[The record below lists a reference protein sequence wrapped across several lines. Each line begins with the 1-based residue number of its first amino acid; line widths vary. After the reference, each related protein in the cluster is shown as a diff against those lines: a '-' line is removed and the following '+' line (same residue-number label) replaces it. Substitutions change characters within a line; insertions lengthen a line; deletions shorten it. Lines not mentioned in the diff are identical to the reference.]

1 MKQIVQNYKKG
12 YLKIEEVP
20 EPALKASGVL
30 VQTYHS
36 LISVGTEKMKV
47 DDSKRSYLGM
57 AKARPDKVRQV
68 LETLQQVGP
77 LATYRQVMNRL
88 DSFTP
93 LGYSLA
99 GRVIA
104 VGRGVSEFR
113 IGDLVAC
120 GGAELANHA
129 EINWIPLNLC
139 CAIPKV
145 RQGVEGDAQGYLP
158 TEQAAFATVGAIAMQ
173 AVRQAG
179 VQVGENVAVI
189 GLGLVGMLACQILKA
204 AGCNVFGIDLDAAKV
219 ELALRTG
226 VAATAQVGEA
236 DLVQMATAFSGGY
249 GMDAVLVTTGTKSND
264 PIVLAGTIARDRG
277 TIVDVGINKMD
288 IPWQLYYSK
297 ELVLKQSRSYGPG
310 RYDPNYEQ
318 KGQDYPVGYVR
329 WTERRN
335 MQSFLEMMARGK
347 IDVTQLITHR
357 FDFVNADRA
366 YDLIVGKRSELFVG
380 IILKYDVSDATL
392 EKSRISLLQTGK
404 PRPAKEMNLGII
416 GAGNFART
424 MLLPH
429 LDDSKVRLVGVA
441 TATGISGKDT
451 ARKFGFEYCT
461 TDYRELLKDD
471 EINTIFV
478 TTRHHLHGRL
488 VLEALRAG
496 KHVYTEKPICLNDE
510 ELREIGETYGSVAGG
525 GDPRLLMVGFNRRY
539 APFLMQ
545 MKSFFSGRS
554 EPMIMHYRVNAGFK
568 EKSDWYQD
576 RAVGGGRIIGEVCH
590 FIDTFQYLTD
600 ALPLTVFAQSIKTE
614 NQAVTLEDNVIITLR
629 FSDGSI
635 GSITYLANGDPRFP
649 KEYIEVFCENRVAV
663 MNNFSTLTTMA
674 NGKQKV
680 KKSLL
685 QDKGHKEEMKT
696 VIRCVC
702 EGESFPI
709 SFESLYATTLTTFR
723 IHDSLGSNR
732 VMAVES
738 FALGQPSAV

>member
-1 MKQIVQNYKKG
+1 MKQIVQNYKEG
-12 YLKIEEVP
+12 TLKLEEVP
-20 EPALKASGVL
+20 EPVLKPGGVL

-36 LISVGTEKMKV
+36 LISAGTEKMKV

-77 LATYRQVMNRL
+77 LATYRKVMNRL

-104 VGRGVSEFR
+104 VGRGVSDFR

-145 RQGVEGDAQGYLP
+145 RQGVEGDGRGYLP
-158 TEQAAFATVGAIAMQ
+158 TEQAAFTTVGAIAMQ
-173 AVRQAG
+173 GVRQAG

-189 GLGLVGMLACQILKA
+189 GLGLVGLLACQILKA

-219 ELALRTG
+219 ELALKTG
-226 VAATAQVGEA
+226 VDAAVRVGEA
-236 DLVQMATAFSGGY
+236 DAVQMAAAFSGGY

-329 WTERRN
+329 WTEKRN
-335 MQSFLEMMARGK
+335 MQSFLELMAGGK
-347 IDVTQLITHR
+347 IDVTPLITHR

-366 YDLIVGKRSELFVG
+366 YEVIAGKRSQLFVG
-380 IILKYDVSDATL
+380 IVLKYDVGDAAL
-392 EKSRISLLQTGK
+392 EKSRISLLQVGK
-404 PRPAKEMNLGII
+404 PRPAKGMALGMI

-429 LDDSKVRLVGVA
+429 LDGPKVRLVGIA

-451 ARKFGFEYCT
+451 ARKFGFECCT
-461 TDYRELLKDD
+461 TDYGELLKNDA
-471 EINTIFV
+471 INTIFV

-496 KHVYTEKPICLNDE
+496 KHVYTEKPLCLKEE
-510 ELREIGETYGSVAGG
+510 ELQEIGETYGAVAGG

-539 APFLMQ
+539 APFVKQ

-576 RAVGGGRIIGEVCH
+576 RTVGGGRIIGEVCH

-649 KEYIEVFCENRVAV
+649 KEYVEVFCENRVAV
-663 MNNFSTLTTMA
+663 MNNFSSLTTMA
-674 NGKQKV
+674 NGKRKV
-680 KKSLL
+680 KKSML

-696 VIRCVC
+696 VIRSVC
-702 EGESFPI
+702 EGEPFPI
-709 SFESLYATTLTTFR
+709 SFESLYATTLATFR
-723 IHDSLGSNR
+723 IHDSLENDR
-732 VMAVES
+732 VMTVE
-738 FALGQPSAV
+738 PSAPGRP